1 MCNQKVLEIKVID
14 VNAWR
19 EENVKKEIKKN
30 EQLKRKNERML
41 RKIKEDN
48 KDKQMYIKIMVA
60 LGYVLVAAVAW
71 EIGMIM
77 GCDML
82 YWLGFLG

>member
-48 KDKQMYIKIMVA
+48 KDKQMYIEMRGTIKWKFTNI
-60 LGYVLVAAVAW
+60 LEWNL
-71 EIGMIM
+71 
-77 GCDML
+77 CQK
-82 YWLGFLG
+82 FLQS